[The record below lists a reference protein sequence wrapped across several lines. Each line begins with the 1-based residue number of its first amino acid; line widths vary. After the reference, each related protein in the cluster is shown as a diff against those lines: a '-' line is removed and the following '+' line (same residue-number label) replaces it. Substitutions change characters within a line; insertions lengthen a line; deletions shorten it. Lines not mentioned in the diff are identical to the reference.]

1 MGGEEMREPAMKRQG
16 KNDRHRQWA
25 VPLACILFSG
35 VLLGQTAGPAEKP
48 DAGAAEASAKA
59 AVAPANGGYIIGPED
74 ILAINV
80 WKEPDISRSVPVRS
94 DGAISLPLVGEV
106 EAGGKTTVEL
116 EQEITAKLRT
126 YISDP
131 VVAVMV
137 EEMRSKRFNVLGQV
151 AKPGSYLLSSNTT
164 VLDAIALAG
173 GFRDFAKQKS
183 IYVLRKNPD
192 GSETRLPFNYKDA
205 VKGKN
210 VEQNVKLLPRDSVV
224 VP

>member
-1 MGGEEMREPAMKRQG
+1 MDGEEMKEPVMKKEG
-16 KNDRHRQWA
+16 KNMRYRRWA
-25 VPLACILFSG
+25 LPLACILFTG
-35 VLLGQTAGPAEKP
+35 CLLGQAAGTGEKLDAAGSEAPAK
-48 DAGAAEASAKA
+48 SADLQ
-59 AVAPANGGYIIGPED
+59 ANGGYIIGPED

-106 EAGGKTTVEL
+106 DAGGKTTVQL

-126 YISDP
+126 YISEP

-137 EEMRSKRFNVLGQV
+137 QEMRSKRFNVLGQV

-164 VLDAIALAG
+164 ILDAIALAG

-192 GSETRLPFNYKDA
+192 GSETRLPFNYKDV

-224 VP
+224 IP

>member
-1 MGGEEMREPAMKRQG
+1 M
-16 KNDRHRQWA
+16 
-25 VPLACILFSG
+25 VPLACILFTSW
-35 VLLGQTAGPAEKP
+35 LLGQAAGPVENA
-48 DAGAAEASAKA
+48 DAAGSEAPAKA
-59 AVAPANGGYIIGPED
+59 ADVQANGGYVIGPED

-106 EAGGKTTVEL
+106 EAGGKTTVQL

-126 YISDP
+126 YISEP

-137 EEMRSKRFNVLGQV
+137 QEMRSKRFNVLGQV

-164 VLDAIALAG
+164 ILDAIALAG

-192 GSETRLPFNYKDA
+192 GSETRLPFNYKDV

-210 VEQNVKLLPRDSVV
+210 VEQNAKLLPRDSVV

>member
-1 MGGEEMREPAMKRQG
+1 M
-16 KNDRHRQWA
+16 
-25 VPLACILFSG
+25 
-35 VLLGQTAGPAEKP
+35 
-48 DAGAAEASAKA
+48 
-59 AVAPANGGYIIGPED
+59 
-74 ILAINV
+74 
-80 WKEPDISRSVPVRS
+80 PVRS

-126 YISDP
+126 YISEP

-137 EEMRSKRFNVLGQV
+137 QEMRSKRFNVLGQV
-151 AKPGSYLLSSNTT
+151 AKPGSYLLTSNTT

>member
-1 MGGEEMREPAMKRQG
+1 MKRQG
-16 KNDRHRQWA
+16 KNDRRRQWA

-35 VLLGQTAGPAEKP
+35 LLLGQTPGPAEKP
-48 DAGAAEASAKA
+48 DAGAAEAPAKA

-106 EAGGKTTVEL
+106 QAGGKTTVEL

-126 YISDP
+126 YISEP

-137 EEMRSKRFNVLGQV
+137 QEMRSKRFNVLGQV